1 MFDILQVVDKAATI
15 GISGHIRPD
24 GDCVGSTLAL
34 MLFLQKQFPKARV
47 DVFLEQIPEVF
58 QRLHGAEQIR
68 HDFVTD
74 IEVYDVFFCLD
85 SVPERMGAAS
95 DLYEAAG
102 KKINIDHHISNPGAG
117 DVNLI
122 VPTASSTSELIYEL
136 IKDYP
141 MDAAMAEAIYVGIIH
156 DTGVFQ
162 YSCTSSRTM
171 EIGAKLIGFG
181 FDFSKM
187 IAETFYE
194 KTYLQTQIMGRAL
207 LESIQFM
214 DGRCN
219 VSCIDKKTMDFY
231 GVQSS
236 DLDGIVNQL
245 LNVKGVDC
253 AIFMYQLDSLEY
265 KVSLRSN
272 EKVDV
277 SKVAQFFGG
286 GGHMRAAGA
295 TMHGTFHDC
304 INNLSLQIAK
314 QLQEEQE

>member
-162 YSCTSSRTM
+162 YSCTSAKTM
-171 EIGAKLIGFG
+171 N
-181 FDFSKM
+181 
-187 IAETFYE
+187 IAGILMGKGIDYPKIIADTFYT
-194 KTYLQTQIMGRAL
+194 KTFNQNRILGQAL
-207 LESIQFM
+207 LNSRLYL
-214 DGRCN
+214 DGRCI
-219 VSCIDKKTMDFY
+219 VSSVSRQEMEIFDVLPKH
-231 GVQSS
+231 
-236 DLDGIVNQL
+236 LDGIVNQL
-245 LNVKGVDC
+245 RITKDVQVAVFLYENEDGSWKG
-253 AIFMYQLDSLEY
+253 
-265 KVSLRSN
+265 SLRVN
-272 EKVDV
+272 GDFN
-277 SKVAQFFGG
+277 VAEVAIVFGG
-286 GGHMRAAGA
+286 GGHVKAAGF
-295 TMHGTFHDC
+295 TIWGS
-304 INNLSLQIAK
+304 LSECTERVLAEIEK
-314 QLQEEQE
+314 RL

>member
-1 MFDILQVVDKAATI
+1 MFDILQEAAGKNTI

-34 MLFLQKQFPKARV
+34 MLFLQKNLPQARV
-47 DVFLEQIPEVF
+47 DLFLEPIPAVF
-58 QRLHGAEQIR
+58 TRLKGTEQIR
-68 HDFVTD
+68 HDFETD
-74 IEVYDVFFCLD
+74 IKCYDVFFCLD
-85 SVPERMGAAS
+85 SVPERMGAATGY
-95 DLYEAAG
+95 YEEAK

-117 DVNLI
+117 DVNYV
-122 VPTASSTSELIYEL
+122 VPTASSTSELVYEL
-136 IKDYP
+136 IQDYP
-141 MDAAMAEAIYVGIIH
+141 LDVDIAQALYVGIIH

-162 YSCTSSRTM
+162 YSCTSPRTM
-171 EIGAKLIGFG
+171 EIGARLISFG
-181 FDFSKM
+181 FNFSAM

-219 VSCIDKKTMDFY
+219 VSCVDKKTMEFY

-253 AIFMYQLDSLEY
+253 AIFMYQLDALEY

-277 SKVAQFFGG
+277 SRVAQFFGG

-304 INNLSLQIAK
+304 INNLSLQIEK
-314 QLQEEQE
+314 QMQK